1 MHLGQR
7 FAVTW
12 QRWHATRALVL
23 IPIGL
28 IIAITVVDIHTPE
41 TVHLG
46 PLLVVAPAITVAMGG
61 VWLTGLIGVLAV
73 VAQVVIAVFHGG
85 LTTPNHICQIIGLTI
100 LSMLAVIVCLVRDR
114 RRAELAQVRSV
125 SEAAQ
130 RALLRPLPRRLG
142 TLHLSCTYLAAAKE
156 ARIGGDLYAVAHTGN
171 HTRML
176 IGDVRGKGLNA
187 VGEAAA
193 LMGAFQ
199 EAAHHH
205 ATLPALASAL
215 DRSACRYSAQF
226 LGSDDEAEE
235 HFITALLL
243 EIPDDGS
250 VARLTHCGHPPPLL
264 ISRGQ
269 VTSVPSSAAP
279 PLGLCGLTQD
289 IRTSHTFPFEAGDT
303 LLLYTDGLAE
313 ARDSSGAFY
322 PLEERLAQWTKCHPD
337 TLLECVQ
344 HDLLAHTGGALRDD
358 AAMLAVRRTATT
370 HAGHLGGELIGSD
383 GRPMPDLNR
392 HATPGSRAARS

>member
-23 IPIGL
+23 LPIGL
-28 IIAITVVDIHTPE
+28 IVTITVVDIQTPE

-61 VWLTGLIGVLAV
+61 VWLTGLIGILAV

-85 LTTPNHICQIIGLTI
+85 LTTPNHISQIIGLAI

-156 ARIGGDLYAVAHTGN
+156 ARIGGDLYAVARTGN
-171 HTRML
+171 LTRAL

-199 EAAHHH
+199 EAAHQH
-205 ATLPALASAL
+205 ATLPALANAL

-226 LGSDDEAEE
+226 LGADDEAEE

-243 EIPDDGS
+243 EIPDHGS
-250 VARLTHCGHPPPLL
+250 VARLTYCGHPPPLL

-269 VTSVPSSAAP
+269 VTSVPFSAAP

-289 IRTSHTFPFEAGDT
+289 IRISHTFPFEAGDT
-303 LLLYTDGLAE
+303 LLLYTDGLSE
-313 ARDSSGAFY
+313 ARDSSGVFY
-322 PLEERLAQWTKCHPD
+322 PLEERLAQWAKCHPD
-337 TLLECVQ
+337 TLLECLQ

-370 HAGHLGGELIGSD
+370 HAGHLGGALVGSD
-383 GRPMPDLNR
+383 GRPMADLNR
-392 HATPGSRAARS
+392 R

>member
-23 IPIGL
+23 LPVGL
-28 IIAITVVDIHTPE
+28 IAAITVVDIQSPE
-41 TVHLG
+41 SVHLG
-46 PLLVVAPAITVAMGG
+46 PLLVVAPAITVAIGG
-61 VWLTGLIGVLAV
+61 VWLTGLIGLLAV
-73 VAQVVIAVFHGG
+73 AAQVLIAVFHGG
-85 LTTPNHICQIIGLTI
+85 LTTPNHISQIIGLAI
-100 LSMLAVIVCLVRDR
+100 LSALAVIVCLVRDR
-114 RRAELAQVRSV
+114 RRAELAQVRTV

-142 TLHLSCTYLAAAKE
+142 ALRISCTYLAAAKE
-156 ARIGGDLYAVAHTGN
+156 ARIGGDLYAVARTGN
-171 HTRML
+171 RTRVL

-199 EAAHHH
+199 EAAHQH

-226 LGSDDEAEE
+226 LGVDDEAEE

-243 EIPDDGS
+243 EIPDRGS

-269 VTSVPSSAAP
+269 VMIVQSSPAP
-279 PLGLCGLTQD
+279 PLGMCGLTQD

-303 LLLYTDGLAE
+303 LLLYTDGLVE

-322 PLEERLAQWTKCHPD
+322 PLEERLVLWTKCHPD
-337 TLLECVQ
+337 TLVECVQ
-344 HDLLAHTGGALRDD
+344 RDLLTHTGGALRDD
-358 AAMLAVRRTATT
+358 AAVLAVQRTSMT
-370 HAGHLGGELIGSD
+370 HVGHLGSELVGSD
-383 GRPMPDLNR
+383 GRPMVDLKR
-392 HATPGSRAARS
+392 H

>member
-23 IPIGL
+23 LPIGL
-28 IIAITVVDIHTPE
+28 IVTITVVDIQTPE

-61 VWLTGLIGVLAV
+61 VWLTGLIGILAV

-85 LTTPNHICQIIGLTI
+85 LTTPNHISQIIGLAI
-100 LSMLAVIVCLVRDR
+100 LSMLAVIVCLMRDR

-156 ARIGGDLYAVAHTGN
+156 ARIGGDLYAVARTGN
-171 HTRML
+171 LTRAL

-199 EAAHHH
+199 EAAHQH
-205 ATLPALASAL
+205 ATLPALANAL

-226 LGSDDEAEE
+226 LGADDEAEE

-243 EIPDDGS
+243 EIPDHGS
-250 VARLTHCGHPPPLL
+250 VARLTYCGHPPPLL

-269 VTSVPSSAAP
+269 VTSVPFSAAP

-289 IRTSHTFPFEAGDT
+289 IRISHTFPFEAGDT
-303 LLLYTDGLAE
+303 LLLYTDGLSE
-313 ARDSSGAFY
+313 ARDSSGVFY
-322 PLEERLAQWTKCHPD
+322 PLEERLAQWAKCHPD
-337 TLLECVQ
+337 TLLECLQ

-370 HAGHLGGELIGSD
+370 HAGHLGGALVGSD
-383 GRPMPDLNR
+383 GRPMADLNR
-392 HATPGSRAARS
+392 R

>member
-1 MHLGQR
+1 MLLP
-7 FAVTW
+7 V
-12 QRWHATRALVL
+12 
-23 IPIGL
+23 GL
-28 IIAITVVDIHTPE
+28 IVAIAVVDIQTPE
-41 TVHLG
+41 SVHLG
-46 PLLVVAPAITVAMGG
+46 PLLVVAPAITVAIGG

-85 LTTPNHICQIIGLTI
+85 LTTPNHVCQIIGLAI
-100 LSMLAVIVCLVRDR
+100 LSMLAVIVCMVRDR

-130 RALLRPLPRRLG
+130 RALLRPLPRWLG

-171 HTRML
+171 LTRVL

-199 EAAHHH
+199 EAAHQH
-205 ATLPALASAL
+205 ATLPSLASAL

-226 LGSDDEAEE
+226 LGVDNEADE

-243 EIPDDGS
+243 EIPDHGS

-264 ISRGQ
+264 ISRGEVTW
-269 VTSVPSSAAP
+269 VTSCPAP
-279 PLGLCGLTQD
+279 PLGMCGLTRD

-303 LLLYTDGLAE
+303 LLLYTDGLVE

-322 PLEERLAQWTKCHPD
+322 PLEERLALWVKCHPD
-337 TLLECVQ
+337 TLIECLQ
-344 HDLLAHTGGALRDD
+344 RDLLSHTGGALRDD
-358 AAMLAVRRTATT
+358 AAMLAIQRTALT
-370 HAGHLGGELIGSD
+370 HAGHLGGELVGSD
-383 GRPMPDLNR
+383 GRPMADLKR
-392 HATPGSRAARS
+392 R